1 MAMVPKSCRL
11 MWRLAYASVARRR
24 RPWGSGRI
32 HPYPY
37 LQETTMT
44 HPQDP
49 TRDLNLDPITK
60 EPGAH
65 PIGTGIGAA
74 GGAVTG
80 AAAGSIG
87 GPIGSAVG
95 AVVGAVVGGLAGK
108 GAAEAVNP
116 TDEDAYW
123 RDAYGREPYYSDAYT
138 YDDYA
143 PAYRH
148 GYQSVIDRSGR
159 DWNEARGHLQQR
171 WDTDRQ
177 SSRLSWLEAEPAAKA
192 AWERADRIWK
202 QTKQE

>member
-1 MAMVPKSCRL
+1 MARDS
-11 MWRLAYASVARRR
+11 
-24 RPWGSGRI
+24 
-32 HPYPY
+32 
-37 LQETTMT
+37 TTIN
-44 HPQDP
+44 H
-49 TRDLNLDPITK
+49 DLNPDPITGA
-60 EPGAH
+60 PGAH

-80 AAAGSIG
+80 AAAGSLG
-87 GPIGSAVG
+87 GPIGTAVG

-116 TDEDAYW
+116 TAEDAYW
-123 RDAYGREPYYSDAYT
+123 RDAHGRQPYYSDAYT

-148 GYQSVIDRSGR
+148 GYQSVIDGRS
-159 DWNEARGHLQQR
+159 DWDEARGHLQTR
-171 WDTDRQ
+171 WETDRET
-177 SSRLSWLEAEPAAKA
+177 SRLSWMDAEPAAKA

>member
-1 MAMVPKSCRL
+1 MNP
-11 MWRLAYASVARRR
+11 
-24 RPWGSGRI
+24 
-32 HPYPY
+32 
-37 LQETTMT
+37 TT
-44 HPQDP
+44 P
-49 TRDLNLDPITK
+49 TPVENDMNRDPITQ

-87 GPIGSAVG
+87 GPVGTAVG

-116 TDEDAYW
+116 TAEETHWRSAY
-123 RDAYGREPYYSDAYT
+123 DKEPYYSDAYT

-143 PAYRH
+143 PAYRA
-148 GYQSVIDRSGR
+148 GYQSVIEGRTHWDDARS
-159 DWNEARGHLQQR
+159 DLQRR

-177 SSRLSWLEAEPAAKA
+177 SSRLNWMDAEPAAKA

>member
-1 MAMVPKSCRL
+1 MARD
-11 MWRLAYASVARRR
+11 
-24 RPWGSGRI
+24 
-32 HPYPY
+32 
-37 LQETTMT
+37 TTPRDMN
-44 HPQDP
+44 
-49 TRDLNLDPITK
+49 DLNPDPITHA
-60 EPGAH
+60 PGAH

-80 AAAGSIG
+80 AAAGSVG

-116 TDEDAYW
+116 TAEDAYW
-123 RDAYGREPYYSDAYT
+123 RDAHGREPYYSDAYT
-138 YDDYA
+138 YDDDYA
-143 PAYRH
+143 PAYRS
-148 GYQSVIDRSGR
+148 GYQSVIDRRGN

>member
-1 MAMVPKSCRL
+1 MNR
-11 MWRLAYASVARRR
+11 
-24 RPWGSGRI
+24 
-32 HPYPY
+32 
-37 LQETTMT
+37 
-44 HPQDP
+44 PQDP
-49 TRDLNLDPITK
+49 DRDLNLDPITN

-87 GPIGSAVG
+87 GPIGTAVG

-116 TDEDAYW
+116 TAEDAHW
-123 RDAYGREPYYSDAYT
+123 RETHINEPYYSDAYT

-143 PAYRH
+143 PAYRS
-148 GYQSVIDRSGR
+148 GYQSVIDGR
-159 DWNEARGHLQQR
+159 GDWREASADLQQR
-171 WDTDRQ
+171 WDTDRKA
-177 SSRLSWLEAEPAAKA
+177 SRLSWKDAEPAAKA

>member
-1 MAMVPKSCRL
+1 
-11 MWRLAYASVARRR
+11 
-24 RPWGSGRI
+24 
-32 HPYPY
+32 
-37 LQETTMT
+37 MT

-49 TRDLNLDPITK
+49 TRDQNLDPITQA
-60 EPGAH
+60 PGAH

-80 AAAGSIG
+80 AAAGSLG
-87 GPIGSAVG
+87 GPVGTAVG

-123 RDAYGREPYYSDAYT
+123 RDTHTREPYYASSYT
-138 YDDYA
+138 YDDDYA
-143 PAYRH
+143 PAYRS
-148 GYQSVIDRSGR
+148 GYQSVIEGR
-159 DWNEARGHLQQR
+159 GSDWTEARGHMQQR

>member
-1 MAMVPKSCRL
+1 MARDH
-11 MWRLAYASVARRR
+11 
-24 RPWGSGRI
+24 I
-32 HPYPY
+32 D
-37 LQETTMT
+37 T
-44 HPQDP
+44 
-49 TRDLNLDPITK
+49 TRDLNPDPITGA
-60 EPGAH
+60 PGAH
-65 PIGTGIGAA
+65 PIGTGVGAA

-87 GPIGSAVG
+87 GPVGAAVG

-116 TDEDAYW
+116 TAEDAYW
-123 RDAYGREPYYSDAYT
+123 RDAHRTQPYYSDTYT

-148 GYQSVIDRSGR
+148 GYQSVIDGGHR
-159 DWNEARGHLQQR
+159 DWDTARGHLQTR
-171 WDTDRQ
+171 WEADRHA
-177 SSRLSWLEAEPAAKA
+177 SRLSWLEAEPAAKA